1 MSFLYYITVW
11 ILLAFS
17 FGAQE
22 FLPAIEFAH
31 QARVLLPPALF
42 FCSSLSVSFPVMLIF
57 AFFTGFVWD
66 ARHLPY
72 KPEKVKFNETSEM
85 KMGGHAETRE
95 HVHNNL
101 PHGYSILL
109 FGALGTVMQGIRPL
123 FKRGRWELPVVMVG
137 VATFTWLL
145 IEYLLMS
152 FLRGRFYFP
161 DGLWTKIITDA
172 LLAMLAAPLLLYS
185 LHSFARVFRFEAHN
199 EGITLRFHG
208 S

>member
-1 MSFLYYITVW
+1 MSILYYMTVW

-72 KPEKVKFNETSEM
+72 KPDKVKFSDASAINTGGSAEIR
-85 KMGGHAETRE
+85 GHASG
-95 HVHNNL
+95 NL
-101 PHGYSILL
+101 PAGYSILL

-161 DGLWTKIITDA
+161 DGLWSKLITDA
-172 LLAMLAAPLLLYS
+172 LLAMLAAPLLLYC
-185 LHSFARVFRFEAHN
+185 LHSFARVLRFEARN
-199 EGITLRFHG
+199 EGLTLRFHG

>member
-1 MSFLYYITVW
+1 MSILYYITVW

-31 QARVLLPPALF
+31 QARVLLPPVLF

-72 KPEKVKFNETSEM
+72 RPDKVKFSDTSEM
-85 KMGGHAETRE
+85 AMSGHSETRE
-95 HVHNNL
+95 RSHGNM
-101 PHGYSILL
+101 PPGYSIIL

-137 VATFTWLL
+137 VATFVWLL

-152 FLRGRFYFP
+152 FLRSRFYFP
-161 DGLWTKIITDA
+161 DGLWTKLITDA
-172 LLAMLAAPLLLYS
+172 LLAMLAAPLLLYC
-185 LHSFARVFRFEAHN
+185 LHSIARVMRFEAHN
-199 EGITLRFHG
+199 EGLTLRFHG

>member
-1 MSFLYYITVW
+1 MSILYYMTVW
-11 ILLAFS
+11 SLLAIS

-31 QARVLLPPALF
+31 QARVLLPPVLF

-72 KPEKVKFNETSEM
+72 KADKVKFSDASELSM
-85 KMGGHAETRE
+85 NGHAETRE
-95 HVHNNL
+95 RSRGN
-101 PHGYSILL
+101 PPPGYSILL

-145 IEYLLMS
+145 VEYLLMS

-161 DGLWTKIITDA
+161 DGLWTKLITDA
-172 LLAMLAAPLLLYS
+172 LLSMLAAPLLLYC
-185 LHSFARVFRFEAHN
+185 LHSFARVLRFEERN
-199 EGITLRFHG
+199 EGLTLRNYG

>member
-1 MSFLYYITVW
+1 MSILYYMTVG
-11 ILLAFS
+11 ILLVLS

-31 QARVLLPPALF
+31 QARVLLPPVLY
-42 FCSSLSVSFPVMLIF
+42 FCSALSVSFPVMLIF

-72 KPEKVKFNETSEM
+72 RPDKIKFTDTSEM
-85 KMGGHAETRE
+85 SPTGNAEMRTRSRGD
-95 HVHNNL
+95 L

-137 VATFTWLL
+137 VATFMWL
-145 IEYLLMS
+145 ITEYLLMS

-161 DGLWTKIITDA
+161 DGLWTKLITDA
-172 LLAMLAAPLLLYS
+172 LLAMLAAPLLLYCLYS
-185 LHSFARVFRFEAHN
+185 LARVLRFEVRN
-199 EGITLRFHG
+199 DGLTLRFHG

>member
-1 MSFLYYITVW
+1 MSVFYYMTVW
-11 ILLAFS
+11 VLLAFS

-42 FCSSLSVSFPVMLIF
+42 FCSALSVSFPVMLIF
-57 AFFTGFVWD
+57 AFFTGFIWD

-72 KPEKVKFNETSEM
+72 KPDKVKISETSEM
-85 KMGGHAETRE
+85 TAAGHAETRE
-95 HVHNNL
+95 HARGNL
-101 PHGYSILL
+101 PPGYSILL

-123 FKRGRWELPVVMVG
+123 FKRGRWEIPVVMVG

-145 IEYLLMS
+145 TEYLLMS

-161 DGLWTKIITDA
+161 DGLWSKLITDA
-172 LLAMLAAPLLLYS
+172 LLAMLAAPLLLYT
-185 LHSFARVFRFEAHN
+185 LHSFARVLRFEARQ

>member
-1 MSFLYYITVW
+1 MTVG
-11 ILLAFS
+11 ILLALS

-31 QARVLLPPALF
+31 QARLLLPPVLY
-42 FCSSLSVSFPVMLIF
+42 FCSSLSVSFPVMLVF

-72 KPEKVKFNETSEM
+72 RPDKVKFSDTSELSM
-85 KMGGHAETRE
+85 NGHAEIRGRS
-95 HVHNNL
+95 HGNM
-101 PHGYSILL
+101 PPGYSILF
-109 FGALGTVMQGIRPL
+109 FGAIGTVMQGIRPL

-137 VATFTWLL
+137 VATFGWLL

-161 DGLWTKIITDA
+161 DGLWTKLITDA
-172 LLAMLAAPLLLYS
+172 LLSMLAAPLLLYS
-185 LHSFARVFRFEAHN
+185 LHSLARVLRFEARS
-199 EGITLRFHG
+199 EGPTLRFHG